1 MDEFI
6 QLKTYSDNSTSRS
19 RGFFTLTSNIDNSL
33 SSEHASNAQ
42 LP

>member
-19 RGFFTLTSNIDNSL
+19 HGFVILVANYFN
-33 SSEHASNAQ
+33 Q
-42 LP
+42 